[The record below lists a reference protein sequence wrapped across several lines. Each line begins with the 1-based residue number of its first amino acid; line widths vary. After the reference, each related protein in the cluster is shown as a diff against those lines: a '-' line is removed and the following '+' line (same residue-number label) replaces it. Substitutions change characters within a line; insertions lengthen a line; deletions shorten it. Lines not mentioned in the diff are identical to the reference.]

1 MKGKSKANYAK
12 NFYFQYCF
20 RKLDSKWMIEMDR
33 FVVSLKGTEDEII
46 ERQSKDSAAT
56 MKEQESFMKR
66 FIILNN

>member
-1 MKGKSKANYAK
+1 
-12 NFYFQYCF
+12 
-20 RKLDSKWMIEMDR
+20 MDR

-66 FIILNN
+66 FIRKIRKG